1 MNIHDIPMGELL
13 RMADVRHREHIHAG
27 HAHLGRR
34 ALSRRQFARTAAG
47 AAVVGATLGSGL
59 WRPGVATA
67 GGAFQPIPIP
77 GGTPVIFKR
86 FGEHFHFFGPGG
98 IDPADAEPATI
109 TDFNGFVGHSFISG
123 MVTRTNTVTG
133 QVLPLPFLHADMRF
147 MKGVFQ
153 GTDGQIHKGAFALV

>member
-1 MNIHDIPMGELL
+1 MNIRDIPMGESLKKVDG
-13 RMADVRHREHIHAG
+13 RYQDHVPAD
-27 HAHLGRR
+27 HAHSGRR

-59 WRPGVATA
+59 WRPGVAKA
-67 GGAFQPIPIP
+67 DESFQPLPIP
-77 GGTPVIFKR
+77 GGSPFFVKK
-86 FGEHFHFFGPGG
+86 FGQHFHVFGPGG

-109 TDFNGFVGHSFISG
+109 TDFNGFVGLAFISG
-123 MVTRTNTVTG
+123 TVMQFNTSTG
-133 QVLPLPFLHADMRF
+133 QFQMLPFVHSDMRF